1 MQVEQLTKDGAVTKK
16 IIKEGLGKTP
26 ESKNIVSV
34 HYDAY
39 LLDTNTKFDSSRD
52 RETEF
57 TFQLR
62 DSKVIE
68 AWELAIPTMKV
79 GEIAEVTCTSDY
91 GYGDEGRK
99 YLVPPKAKLRFEIEL
114 LGFWEKPTTAPERIA
129 AAHKKK
135 NEGNEMFQQGTIETA
150 LFAYRK
156 AREYVKDLWDCEPE
170 ELDEARQLTVAIH
183 LNIGACYL
191 KLKQYDDAIDA
202 CKKALSRDHTSIKAY
217 YRLGQAYM
225 EKGEYEAS
233 LTFINLGLELKPN
246 DKSLQALKKSVE
258 QTQQKYLKS
267 STSLYRKMFNTP
279 QPEE

>member
-1 MQVEQLTKDGAVTKK
+1 MQVEQLTKDGAVTKR

-26 ESKNIVSV
+26 EPKNIVSV

-39 LLDTNTKFDSSRD
+39 LVNANTKFDSSRD
-52 RETEF
+52 RKTEF

-79 GEIAEVTCTSDY
+79 GEIAEVICTSDY

-99 YLVPPKAKLRFEIEL
+99 YLVPPKAKLRFEVEL
-114 LGFWEKPTTAPERIA
+114 LGFWEKPGTAPERIA

-135 NEGNEMFQQGTIETA
+135 NEGNEMFQQGAIETA
-150 LFAYRK
+150 LFTYRK

-170 ELDEARQLTVAIH
+170 ELDEARQLAVALH
-183 LNIGACYL
+183 LNIGACHL
-191 KLKQYDDAIDA
+191 KLKQYDNAIDA
-202 CKKALSRDHTSIKAY
+202 CKEALSRDHTNIKVY
-217 YRLGQAYM
+217 YRLSQAYM
-225 EKGEYEAS
+225 EKGEYDAS
-233 LTFINLGLELKPN
+233 LTFIKLGLELKPN

-258 QTQQKYLKS
+258 QAQQKYLKS

-279 QPEE
+279 QPEA